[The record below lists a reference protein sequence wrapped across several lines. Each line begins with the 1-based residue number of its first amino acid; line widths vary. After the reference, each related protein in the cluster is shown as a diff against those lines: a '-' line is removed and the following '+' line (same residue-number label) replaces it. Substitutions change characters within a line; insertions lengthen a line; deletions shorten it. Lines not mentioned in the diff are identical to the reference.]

1 MQVQL
6 QDNFNCRGLTRLF
19 VHFAREVYWLLG
31 AQHNPLAWQSWAKKM
46 QEKLLVFFALII
58 CLKVANALEINHIYR
73 NKRGNYQ
80 NTRSYLI
87 SGEIMTQSWQTLKA
101 SCIQMSCLTSFTSRL
116 CTYPQGKSAQSSRSR
131 EEEKE
136 PLQGRHQLWGL
147 QHHEEVEA
155 GGRHGR
161 VLQQQVARTRAGL

>member
-1 MQVQL
+1 
-6 QDNFNCRGLTRLF
+6 
-19 VHFAREVYWLLG
+19 
-31 AQHNPLAWQSWAKKM
+31 M

-101 SCIQMSCLTSFTSRL
+101 SCTNVLPYVLYLTIVYL
-116 CTYPQGKSAQSSRSR
+116 SA
-131 EEEKE
+131 
-136 PLQGRHQLWGL
+136 G
-147 QHHEEVEA
+147 
-155 GGRHGR
+155 
-161 VLQQQVARTRAGL
+161 